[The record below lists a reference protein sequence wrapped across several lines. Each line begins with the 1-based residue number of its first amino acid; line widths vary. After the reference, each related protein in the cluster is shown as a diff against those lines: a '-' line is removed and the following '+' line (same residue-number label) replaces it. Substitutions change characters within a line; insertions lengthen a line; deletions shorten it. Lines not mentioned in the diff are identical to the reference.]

1 MKYKILSI
9 LIITVLLSGC
19 ENIQRQLSMEKKENV
34 DEFLIQKKNPLVLPP
49 EFSKLPKP
57 TNETSRVDNGEEEI
71 DLEREPNEEN
81 RLEND
86 HQAYPYDEVLVREV
100 IAEVCG

>member
-57 TNETSRVDNGEEEI
+57 RKEEKKEVVKDENL
-71 DLEREPNEEN
+71 DLS
-81 RLEND
+81 
-86 HQAYPYDEVLVREV
+86 EVLGGTSDKNKLKNKDNSELEKSILKVLKDR
-100 IAEVCG
+100 

>member
-9 LIITVLLSGC
+9 LIITILLSGC

-49 EFSKLPKP
+49 EFSKLQKP
-57 TNETSRVDNGEEEI
+57 TDEINRVKDEEEEI
-71 DLEREPNEEN
+71 DLSKVLKKSDETKISNQSTD
-81 RLEND
+81 LEKSISN
-86 HQAYPYDEVLVREV
+86 
-100 IAEVCG
+100 IINKK

>member
-57 TNETSRVDNGEEEI
+57 TDEINRVKDEEEEI
-71 DLEREPNEEN
+71 DLSKVLKKSDETKISNQSTD
-81 RLEND
+81 LEKSISN
-86 HQAYPYDEVLVREV
+86 
-100 IAEVCG
+100 IINKK

>member
-9 LIITVLLSGC
+9 LIITILLSGC

-57 TNETSRVDNGEEEI
+57 TDEINRVKDEEEEI
-71 DLEREPNEEN
+71 DLSKVLKKSDETKISNQSTD
-81 RLEND
+81 LEKSISSIINKK
-86 HQAYPYDEVLVREV
+86 
-100 IAEVCG
+100 

>member
-1 MKYKILSI
+1 M
-9 LIITVLLSGC
+9 LSGC

-57 TNETSRVDNGEEEI
+57 TDEINRVKDEEEEI
-71 DLEREPNEEN
+71 DLSKVLKKSDETKISNQSTD
-81 RLEND
+81 LEKSISN
-86 HQAYPYDEVLVREV
+86 
-100 IAEVCG
+100 IINKK

>member
-9 LIITVLLSGC
+9 LIITILLSGC

-57 TNETSRVDNGEEEI
+57 TDEINREKDEEEEI
-71 DLEREPNEEN
+71 DLSKVLKKSDETKISNQSTD
-81 RLEND
+81 LEKSISN
-86 HQAYPYDEVLVREV
+86 
-100 IAEVCG
+100 IINKK

>member
-1 MKYKILSI
+1 MKYKILLI
-9 LIITVLLSGC
+9 LIITCLLTGC

-57 TNETSRVDNGEEEI
+57 TNETSTVDNGEEEI
-71 DLEREPNEEN
+71 DLSKVLKKSEETDISN
-81 RLEND
+81 KSTDLEKSISN
-86 HQAYPYDEVLVREV
+86 
-100 IAEVCG
+100 IINKK

>member
-9 LIITVLLSGC
+9 LIITILLSGC

-57 TNETSRVDNGEEEI
+57 TDEINRVKDEEEEI
-71 DLEREPNEEN
+71 DL
-81 RLEND
+81 
-86 HQAYPYDEVLVREV
+86 
-100 IAEVCG
+100 

>member
-9 LIITVLLSGC
+9 LIITILLSGC

-57 TNETSRVDNGEEEI
+57 TDEINRVKDEEEEI
-71 DLEREPNEEN
+71 DLSKVLKN
-81 RLEND
+81 R
-86 HQAYPYDEVLVREV
+86 
-100 IAEVCG
+100 

>member
-9 LIITVLLSGC
+9 LIITILLSGC

-57 TNETSRVDNGEEEI
+57 TGEINRVKDEEEEI
-71 DLEREPNEEN
+71 DLYKVLKKSDETKISNQSTD
-81 RLEND
+81 LEKSISN
-86 HQAYPYDEVLVREV
+86 
-100 IAEVCG
+100 IINKK

>member
-1 MKYKILSI
+1 MKYKILLI
-9 LIITVLLSGC
+9 LIITGLLTGC

-57 TNETSRVDNGEEEI
+57 INETSRVDNEEEEI
-71 DLEREPNEEN
+71 DLSKVLKKSDENEILN
-81 RLEND
+81 TSTDLEKSISN
-86 HQAYPYDEVLVREV
+86 
-100 IAEVCG
+100 IINKK

>member
-9 LIITVLLSGC
+9 LIITILLSGC

-57 TNETSRVDNGEEEI
+57 TDEINRVKDEEEEI
-71 DLEREPNEEN
+71 DLSKVLKKSDETKISNQSTD
-81 RLEND
+81 LEKSISN
-86 HQAYPYDEVLVREV
+86 
-100 IAEVCG
+100 IINKK

>member
-9 LIITVLLSGC
+9 LIITILLSGC

-57 TNETSRVDNGEEEI
+57 TDEINRVKDEEEDI
-71 DLEREPNEEN
+71 DLSKVLKKSDETKISNQSTD
-81 RLEND
+81 LEKSISN
-86 HQAYPYDEVLVREV
+86 
-100 IAEVCG
+100 IINKK

>member
-1 MKYKILSI
+1 MKYKILLI
-9 LIITVLLSGC
+9 LIITGLLTGC

-57 TNETSRVDNGEEEI
+57 TDEINRVKDEEEEI
-71 DLEREPNEEN
+71 DLSKVLKKSDETKISNQSTD
-81 RLEND
+81 LEKSISN
-86 HQAYPYDEVLVREV
+86 
-100 IAEVCG
+100 IINKK

>member
-9 LIITVLLSGC
+9 LIITILLSGC

-57 TNETSRVDNGEEEI
+57 TDEINRAKDEEEKI
-71 DLEREPNEEN
+71 DLSKVLKKSDETKISNQSTD
-81 RLEND
+81 LEKSISN
-86 HQAYPYDEVLVREV
+86 
-100 IAEVCG
+100 IINKK